1 MKCVLIFLFALVFQN
16 IAAQQRLPIIHAN
29 SKKVKIYDGLNYK
42 PDFWVIFPETKPDI
56 YYLDLPRKKSHVKFI
71 TDNDSISFD
80 LNYGETKDFI
90 VLLNGKDSC
99 YTRISANYPNLKI
112 PKRTNKGNDT
122 IPFILKDHRIYFKG
136 KVNDSEV
143 LNIQF
148 DLGASAVNV
157 NKKSVKKIK
166 INFDKKGYLL
176 NSDGTN
182 ETKLSS
188 SNEIEISGLKWS
200 NIEMYETKNMD
211 SDEDLIIGN
220 SFFLDQIYMIDYEK
234 SYLILYENAPK
245 IDTSFVKQNMIL
257 DSGVRPIF
265 EVTFALNEKIYK
277 DWFLF
282 DTGNTGNGIIGNS
295 FLTKNNLYDEF
306 SNIIS
311 LGSKKI
317 AYLPKIIIA
326 EQIIED
332 GVITLEK
339 QNKNGSNY
347 KFGGLFG
354 NKILKRFNVIIDNR
368 EGLIYMKPNFFF
380 EQKGLGL
387 YQIYLILFSSI
398 LGIGLI
404 IFFIRIIKLLKK

>member
-1 MKCVLIFLFALVFQN
+1 
-16 IAAQQRLPIIHAN
+16 
-29 SKKVKIYDGLNYK
+29 
-42 PDFWVIFPETKPDI
+42 
-56 YYLDLPRKKSHVKFI
+56 
-71 TDNDSISFD
+71 
-80 LNYGETKDFI
+80 
-90 VLLNGKDSC
+90 
-99 YTRISANYPNLKI
+99 
-112 PKRTNKGNDT
+112 
-122 IPFILKDHRIYFKG
+122 
-136 KVNDSEV
+136 
-143 LNIQF
+143 
-148 DLGASAVNV
+148 
-157 NKKSVKKIK
+157 
-166 INFDKKGYLL
+166 
-176 NSDGTN
+176 
-182 ETKLSS
+182 
-188 SNEIEISGLKWS
+188 
-200 NIEMYETKNMD
+200 
-211 SDEDLIIGN
+211 
-220 SFFLDQIYMIDYEK
+220 
-234 SYLILYENAPK
+234 
-245 IDTSFVKQNMIL
+245 
-257 DSGVRPIF
+257 
-265 EVTFALNEKIYK
+265 
-277 DWFLF
+277 LF

-317 AYLPKIIIA
+317 AYLPKIIIG